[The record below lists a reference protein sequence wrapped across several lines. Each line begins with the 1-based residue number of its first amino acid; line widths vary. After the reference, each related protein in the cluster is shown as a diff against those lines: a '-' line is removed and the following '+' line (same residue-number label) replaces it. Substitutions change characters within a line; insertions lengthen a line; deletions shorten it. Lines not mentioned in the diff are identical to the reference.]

1 MGETGLSLRWA
12 RERAIALLGDH
23 LTGVYHANRLKA
35 TETRSHWGHFHAGWE
50 IILEVDGNRFELVL
64 LAGDTFPFEPPQL
77 YFSDSETFLRF
88 PHVDEKGKLCLT
100 NAVTTFSPNRVTETA
115 DFLIVETRRL
125 ISDSLAGRNEDD
137 FVQEFQNYW
146 RRLPAFSNKN
156 FWSLLQALPPTR
168 CLYYYSANGF
178 TLFGDSDDEIEAW
191 LKNYNGGNLPE
202 GFNTKTTVVIWLC
215 EPLVPKEY
223 PKTAHDIL
231 VLAYES
237 VKDADAL
244 LETVIPH
251 KPGALPVLLGF
262 ETKTGPVMAG
272 VTVPEPRMTKGPN
285 LTQQRTY
292 RNDGFR
298 AGRVPSDVLIKR
310 YFGGAKLSY
319 HEVMP
324 VNAAWCLQRG
334 SSGHDLDLQCKRVA
348 IVGCGSL
355 GAEVAM
361 MLAKSG
367 VGGFVLID
375 KETLSWANVA
385 RHLLGGESVGQ
396 PKASA
401 LARLLT
407 RQLPWITVSAEPG
420 AVEEL
425 VYERPKTLQ
434 ECDLIISTTGDW
446 TSDCILN
453 SALRTFAKFPPI
465 LFGWTEAYGLAGH
478 ALAVLHQGGCLAC
491 GTNEFGVFESRVT
504 DWADGQQPLV
514 QVTGCSDF
522 YQPYGVVDVAP
533 TKAIIAE
540 LALDVLQGRTTDAEL
555 RTWVGDTRRLHELGG
570 QFGPI
575 WRDKIIPGESIR
587 RISIQAWPVNP
598 KCPLCT

>member
-1 MGETGLSLRWA
+1 M
-12 RERAIALLGDH
+12 
-23 LTGVYHANRLKA
+23 NA
-35 TETRSHWGHFHAGWE
+35 TETRSHRSRSHAGWE
-50 IILEVDGNRFELVL
+50 IILGVDGNRFELVL
-64 LAGDTFPFEPPQL
+64 LAGNTFPFEPLQL
-77 YFSDSETFLRF
+77 YFSNSETFLRF
-88 PHVDEKGKLCLT
+88 PHVDEEGKLCLT
-100 NAVTTFSPNRVTETA
+100 NAVATFSPNKVIETA
-115 DFLIVETRRL
+115 DYLIEHTRGL
-125 ISDSLAGRNEDD
+125 ITDSLAGRNEDD

-156 FWSLLQALPPTR
+156 FWSLLQAVPPTR
-168 CLYYYSANGF
+168 CLHYYSAKSF

-191 LKNYNGGNLPE
+191 LKNYNDGNLPKD
-202 GFNTKTTVVIWLC
+202 FNTKTTVVIWLHK
-215 EPLVPKEY
+215 PLVPKRY
-223 PKTAHDIL
+223 PKIAQDIL
-231 VLAYES
+231 LLARES

-251 KPGALPVLLGF
+251 EPGALPVLLGF
-262 ETKTGPVMAG
+262 ETKSGPVMAG
-272 VTVPEPRMTKGPN
+272 ATVLEPKMTKGPN

-298 AGRVPSDVLIKR
+298 AGHVPSDVLIKR

-319 HEVMP
+319 HEVMQ
-324 VNAAWCLQRG
+324 VDAVWCLQRG

-355 GAEVAM
+355 GADVAM

-375 KETLSWANVA
+375 KETVSWGNVA

-396 PKASA
+396 YKAPA

-407 RQLPWITVSAEPG
+407 RQLPWITVSPESCT
-420 AVEEL
+420 VEEL

-453 SALRTFAKFPPI
+453 SALRTFAKFPPV

-478 ALAVLHQGGCLAC
+478 ALAVLQQGGCLAC
-491 GTNEFGVFESRVT
+491 GTNEFGVFEWRIT
-504 DWADGQQPLV
+504 DWPERQQPLV
-514 QVTGCSDF
+514 QATGCSDF
-522 YQPYGVVDVAP
+522 YQPYGVADVAP

-540 LALDVLQGRTTDAEL
+540 LALDVLRGRTTDAEL

-575 WRDKIIPGESIR
+575 WCDKMIPGESIR
-587 RISIQAWPVNP
+587 RIFIQAWPVNP
-598 KCPLCT
+598 QCPLCK